1 MAELAEVLAALD
13 LERVDD
19 APGHFRGDNLDT
31 PGPVVF
37 GGQIL
42 AQMIVA
48 ADRTLPDKSVRSVHT
63 VFSRGATLEAP
74 VEYTV
79 EVTAN
84 GRSVG
89 SMTVTASQGDRVCA
103 RTLVL
108 ASAEEPDFIRHG
120 PPSPSF
126 GRPEAAAPSSG
137 HDDWWETRIV
147 GNIDIATPS
156 AIGPAELQVWS
167 RVPGAPDPDAGQA
180 INQALL
186 AYATDGW
193 LIATAMRPHDG
204 VGQALAHRTIA
215 TTVLAHTLVF
225 HEPVRAGEW
234 ALLVQESPY
243 AGRGRSFGRAQVFD
257 SDGELIASF
266 SQENMI
272 RAAAAR

>member
-1 MAELAEVLAALD
+1 MPDLAEVLAALD
-13 LERVDD
+13 LAQVEGKS
-19 APGHFRGDNLDT
+19 GHYRGDNLDT
-31 PGPVVF
+31 PGSVVF

-42 AQMIVA
+42 AQMIIA
-48 ADRTLPDKSVRSVHT
+48 ADRTLPDKSVRSIHT
-63 VFSRGATLEAP
+63 VFSRGATLDAP
-74 VEYTV
+74 VEYAV
-79 EVTAN
+79 EVVAD

-89 SMTVTASQGDRVCA
+89 SVTVTASQGERVCA
-103 RTLVL
+103 RALVL

-120 PPSPSF
+120 PPTPTF
-126 GRPEAAAPSSG
+126 GPPDEAAPSAHAG
-137 HDDWWETRIV
+137 GWWDTRVV
-147 GNIDIATPS
+147 GDVDITDPS

-167 RVPGAPDPDAGQA
+167 RVPGAPDPDADQA